1 MPRPNFAA
9 ILQALPVDPY
19 VKTETTRL
27 TPHPS
32 DPAAPG
38 SRERMEEDNA

>member
-1 MPRPNFAA
+1 MKF
-9 ILQALPVDPY
+9 LVTLPLYPY
-19 VKTETTRL
+19 VKTRTVQL

-38 SRERMEEDNA
+38 GGQ

>member
-1 MPRPNFAA
+1 MEFLVTLR
-9 ILQALPVDPY
+9 LYPY
-19 VKTETTRL
+19 VKTRTVRL

-38 SRERMEEDNA
+38 SGQ